1 MENIK
6 KSYKNNKF
14 KISPCTWNEEF
25 ELPDRSYYV
34 LDTQDYFEYILKEH
48 GEKAH
53 NPLVKIYVNKI
64 ENRLTF
70 KIKVGYY
77 LELLTPETMT
87 LLGSTKYKI
96 TKDENSENVPHLE
109 ITDLVLVHFNIV
121 NNDYQQ
127 DSRVLDLFFPNKLFG
142 LLLDISPKYFTI

>member
-14 KISPCTWNEEF
+14 KISLCTWNEEF

-48 GEKAH
+48 GEKPH

-77 LELLTPETMT
+77 NELLTPETMT

-96 TKDENSENVPHLE
+96 TKDENSENVPRLE
-109 ITDLVLVHFNIV
+109 ITDVVLVHFNIV

-142 LLLDISPKYFTI
+142 LLLHISPKYFTF